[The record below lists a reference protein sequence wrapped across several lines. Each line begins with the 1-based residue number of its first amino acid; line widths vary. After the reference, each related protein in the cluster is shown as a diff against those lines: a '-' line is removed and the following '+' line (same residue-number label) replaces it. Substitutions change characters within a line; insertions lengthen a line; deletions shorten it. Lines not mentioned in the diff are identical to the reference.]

1 MMPYYLFF
9 RDNTIKY
16 YLYFRD
22 GKLKGG
28 LSPNCKGKMRDCA
41 LFSRRENGALS
52 RFFPGE
58 AGRK

>member
-28 LSPNCKGKMRDCA
+28 CPPIV
-41 LFSRRENGALS
+41 RE
-52 RFFPGE
+52 
-58 AGRK
+58 K

>member
-22 GKLKGG
+22 GKLKRGF
-28 LSPNCKGKMRDCA
+28 LLFNLKPKTQNSKPKTIS
-41 LFSRRENGALS
+41 LFSRFNPPFKLVLV
-52 RFFPGE
+52 
-58 AGRK
+58 